1 MERIRVITETSRKI
15 EGIKKID
22 AYQGE
27 IIEDKVKRM
36 TENKEPI
43 KDGAPLVY
51 TEKNEGVKPEHNI
64 RTDKWAIVQE
74 KMDAANKQKFLKS
87 KGFEPQKNE
96 TENETESETKTE
108 TPTDMNNNPST

>member
-1 MERIRVITETSRKI
+1 MERIRIITETSRKI

-22 AYQGE
+22 AYEGE
-27 IIEDKVKRM
+27 IIEAKVRRM

-43 KDGAPLVY
+43 KDGAPLVF

-87 KGFEPQKNE
+87 KGFEPPKK
-96 TENETESETKTE
+96 ETESEKKTE
-108 TPTDMNNNPST
+108 TPADENKNPST

>member
-1 MERIRVITETSRKI
+1 MERIRIITETSRKI
-15 EGIKKID
+15 EGIIKID
-22 AYQGE
+22 AYEGE
-27 IIEDKVKRM
+27 IIEAKVKRM

-74 KMDAANKQKFLKS
+74 KMDAANKQKYLKS
-87 KGFEPQKNE
+87 KGLEPKKK
-96 TENETESETKTE
+96 ETESETKTE
-108 TPTDMNNNPST
+108 TPTDMKDNPST

>member
-1 MERIRVITETSRKI
+1 MKRIRIITETSRKI
-15 EGIKKID
+15 QGIKKID

-27 IIEDKVKRM
+27 IIEAKVKRM

-51 TEKNEGVKPEHNI
+51 TEKNEGVRPEFNI
-64 RTDKWAIVQE
+64 RTDKWAIVQD

-87 KGFEPQKNE
+87 KGFEPPKPDKKDDV
-96 TENETESETKTE
+96 KTD
-108 TPTDMNNNPST
+108 TPADVKDNPST

>member
-1 MERIRVITETSRKI
+1 MIRIRIITETSRKI

-27 IIEDKVKRM
+27 TIEAKVKRM

-87 KGFEPQKNE
+87 KGFEAR
-96 TENETESETKTE
+96 ENETGNKTGNETKAE
-108 TPTDMNNNPST
+108 TPTDVDNNPST